1 MGSTVLPAI
10 AAEGE
15 YVALL
20 GRLEPWQSVV
30 EEVLHRHGLTRAGRA
45 LRLGRAATYP
55 TVLVGKGHVV
65 KLFGPWWCGA
75 ESFEAETAA
84 YDLLAGVELPVPSRL
99 GHGNLE
105 DGWTYLLLE
114 QLRGRELGA
123 WNRRLDR
130 DAMLS
135 LAGWLGQFCRALDSV
150 PLPPTGYLG
159 SSWDRFRAFISERR
173 EEVILRRSE
182 PQRLAPHLQ
191 AQLADWL
198 PPVET
203 LLHMARPPVLLH
215 GDLHD
220 HHVFGTEEGRTF
232 RPTGM
237 IDFTDALVGDPY
249 YELGPLFIHT
259 FRADPQLL
267 AAWLLERNLPPAGAL
282 GFPRRALAYT
292 ILHEFDPLRGLLD
305 DLSLLPTLDAV
316 AEKLFASCEPQ

>member
-30 EEVLHRHGLTRAGRA
+30 EEVLHRQGLTRAGRA

-114 QLRGRELGA
+114 QLRGRDLA
-123 WNRRLDR
+123 ARRRRLDR
-130 DAMLS
+130 DALRS
-135 LAGWLGQFCRALDSV
+135 LAGWLGRFCRALHSV
-150 PLPPTGYLG
+150 QLPPTGYLG
-159 SSWDRFRAFISERR
+159 SSWDRFHALVAGRR
-173 EEVILRRSE
+173 EEVILRRSG
-182 PQRLAPHLQ
+182 PPRLPTYLQ
-191 AQLADWL
+191 AQLGDWL
-198 PPVET
+198 PPVNA
-203 LLHMARPPVLLH
+203 LLATGRPPALLH

-220 HHVFGTEEGRTF
+220 HHVLGTVEGGAF
-232 RPTGM
+232 RPTGV

-249 YELGPLFIHT
+249 YEIGPLFIHT
-259 FRADPQLL
+259 LRADPELL
-267 AAWLLERNLPPAGAL
+267 VAWLAETELPPAGVL

-292 ILHEFDPLRGLLD
+292 ILHEFDPLRRLVG
-305 DLSLLPTLDAV
+305 DLRSLPTLDAV
-316 AEKLFASCEPQ
+316 AEKLFATCAPA